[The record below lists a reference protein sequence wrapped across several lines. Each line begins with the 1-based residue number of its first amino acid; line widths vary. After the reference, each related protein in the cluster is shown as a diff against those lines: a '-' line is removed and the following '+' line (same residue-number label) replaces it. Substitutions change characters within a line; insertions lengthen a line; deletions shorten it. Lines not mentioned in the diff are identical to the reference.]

1 MSRLLRLVS
10 VIKGASSSAG
20 PLADIV
26 TESVYTLDN
35 VLSVSVAVSRDHAD
49 QNLIKGM
56 ALLLSA
62 SGGVGV
68 PIATLSAMGDAARLN
83 QFQNYTKDVLNRIC
97 SSDEVVVIDV
107 KSF

>member
-1 MSRLLRLVS
+1 MSRLLRVVS

-35 VLSVSVAVSRDHAD
+35 VVSVSVAVSRDHAS
-49 QNLIKGM
+49 QNLIKGIV
-56 ALLLSA
+56 LLLSA
-62 SGGVGV
+62 TGGVGV
-68 PIATLSAMGDAARLN
+68 PLATLSDMGDAAKLA
-83 QFQNYTKDVLNRIC
+83 QFQAHTKEVMDRIC
-97 SSDEVVVIDV
+97 ANDDVVLLDV